1 MQTVQDTSI
10 QRQID
15 EALKRAKI
23 KSAIYFYDEAG
34 YKRFV
39 GVFDKKKAAEVKK
52 YYRDRKLINRLTEFE
67 IRTTEP
73 DSHFG

>member
-1 MQTVQDTSI
+1 MQTVHDVYL

-15 EALKRAKI
+15 EALKRVKV
-23 KSAIYFYDEAG
+23 KSAIYFYDESG
-34 YKRFV
+34 YKRLI

-52 YYRDRKLINRLTEFE
+52 YYRDRKLIDRLTEFE

-73 DSHFG
+73 DSSFG

>member
-1 MQTVQDTSI
+1 MQTVQDVNL

-23 KSAIYFYDEAG
+23 KSAIYFYEETG
-34 YKRFV
+34 HKRLI
-39 GVFDKKKAAEVKK
+39 GVFDKKKAAEVKR
-52 YYRDRKLINRLTEFE
+52 YYRDRKLIDRLTEFE

-73 DSHFG
+73 DSSFE

>member
-1 MQTVQDTSI
+1 MQTVQDVNL

-15 EALKRAKI
+15 EALKRAKL

-34 YKRFV
+34 YKRLI

-73 DSHFG
+73 DSSFG

>member
-1 MQTVQDTSI
+1 MQSVQDTNF

-15 EALKRAKI
+15 EALKRAKF
-23 KSAIYFYDEAG
+23 KKAIYLYDESG
-34 YKRFV
+34 HKRLI

-52 YYRDRKLINRLTEFE
+52 YYQDRNLINRLTESE

-73 DSHFG
+73 DSSFG

>member
-1 MQTVQDTSI
+1 MQSVQDTNL

-15 EALKRAKI
+15 EALKKAKF
-23 KSAIYFYDEAG
+23 KKAIYFYDESG
-34 YKRFV
+34 YKRLI

-52 YYRDRKLINRLTEFE
+52 YYRDRNLFNRLTECE

-73 DSHFG
+73 DTIFG

>member
-1 MQTVQDTSI
+1 MQTVQDANL

-23 KSAIYFYDEAG
+23 KSALYFYDESG
-34 YKRFV
+34 YKRLI
-39 GVFDKKKAAEVKK
+39 GVFEKKKAAEVKK

-67 IRTTEP
+67 IKTTEP
-73 DSHFG
+73 DSSFG